1 MAIALYEL
9 IPYFLLSSY
18 LNPHINIKQKHLLET
33 QIGHVTLTQNST
45 MASLSLWSKCKRL
58 TVACKTQHKQPP
70 AWLSTRI
77 TQSVHLLDTL
87 SFFLLLK
94 QIELFLAFGTLLLPD
109 TLFSRDS
116 PEMDLCQLSCLGCS
130 YFPYSANL

>member
-1 MAIALYEL
+1 
-9 IPYFLLSSY
+9 
-18 LNPHINIKQKHLLET
+18 
-33 QIGHVTLTQNST
+33 

-58 TVACKTQHKQPP
+58 TVACKTQHKQPS
-70 AWLSTRI
+70 AWLSTHI

-94 QIELFLAFGTLLLPD
+94 QIELFLTLGTLLLPD